1 MSLKELREKFHTVL
15 ESIYDKNE
23 VDSFFFILLEHYLGY
38 NRIKFALEPELTIS
52 EKDRQL
58 FLDAL
63 KALKHQQPIQ
73 YILGETEFFG
83 IPLKVNEDVLIPRPE
98 TEELVAWIINDV
110 SNLDKITILDIGTGS
125 GCIAIALAKH
135 LPNASVFALDVG
147 ATALKVAKTNAELNT
162 VSIEF
167 LEADILNFNH
177 FTSEKFDIIVS
188 NPPYVRQLEK
198 PHMKANVLD
207 NEPHLA
213 LFVTNEDPLQF
224 YKAITKFAVNNLNN
238 KGMLYFEINEYLGN
252 EMTQLLEKYNFSD
265 VLLKQDIFNKDRM
278 IKATKSI

>member
-38 NRIKFALEPELTIS
+38 NRIKLALEPELTIS
-52 EKDRQL
+52 EKDSQL

-83 IPLKVNEDVLIPRPE
+83 IPFKVNNDVLIPRPE
-98 TEELVAWIINDV
+98 TEELVASIINDV

-135 LPNASVFALDVG
+135 LPNASVFALDVS
-147 ATALKVAKTNAELNT
+147 AAALKVAKKNAELNT

-167 LEADILNFNH
+167 LEADILNFKH

-198 PHMKANVLD
+198 PYMKANVLD
-207 NEPHLA
+207 NEPHLS

-278 IKATKSI
+278 IKATKTI

>member
-238 KGMLYFEINEYLGN
+238 QGMLYFEINE
-252 EMTQLLEKYNFSD
+252 
-265 VLLKQDIFNKDRM
+265 
-278 IKATKSI
+278 

>member
-38 NRIKFALEPELTIS
+38 NRIKLALEPELTIS

>member
-38 NRIKFALEPELTIS
+38 NRIKLALEPELTIS

-83 IPLKVNEDVLIPRPE
+83 IPFKVNNDVLIPRPE
-98 TEELVAWIINDV
+98 TEELVASIINDV

-167 LEADILNFNH
+167 LEADILNFKH